1 MKASKNKII
10 AAAVSFAVI
19 AAIVIS
25 LLLIGNGGFI
35 NGGAYSE
42 TFTGCISEKNYISK
56 EAAARAFVAEE
67 LSGQSAAYY
76 YNGYTKTGELTDEEL
91 EAING
96 QNAVGDTIYGG
107 DKVRIAFGNAE
118 TDGDVGAYLLET
130 ATKYRYFVLPPE
142 LGEPVTN
149 AYLNSVL
156 DGNSYINCTA
166 TSTVSI
172 SALDI
177 MNTYMQVIQF
187 DDDKAYFKQELPG
200 LINDVYLQEYSGG
213 LIAYMQNPDLN
224 DGVFYTMSE
233 LKAYY
238 YKRDYSFDLYLM
250 NGNDKISV
258 SSLNSMLD
266 VVSFT
271 FNIVVDAS
279 YFVKQSY
286 GFSMTDNNF
295 KEFLRAYFGDEIGDL
310 DTFWEDYKV
319 YFRSDYYVSEGRLS
333 ETETILRLM
342 IDGEIFTLSVVTSYN
357 GFGTT
362 EVVIPERG

>member
-67 LSGQSAAYY
+67 LSGQSAVYY

-91 EAING
+91 ETING
-96 QNAVGDTIYGG
+96 QNAVGETIYGG

-118 TDGDVGAYLLET
+118 TENNVGAYLLET

-142 LGEPVTN
+142 VGEPVTN

-156 DGNSYINCTA
+156 DGNNYLNCTA

-200 LINDVYLQEYSGG
+200 LINDVYLQEYSDG
-213 LIAYMQNPDLN
+213 LIAYTEIPELN
-224 DGVFYTMSE
+224 DGKFYPRSDMVFR
-233 LKAYY
+233 K
-238 YKRDYSFDLYLM
+238 
-250 NGNDKISV
+250 GNAEIPISA
-258 SSLNSMLD
+258 LESMLD
-266 VVSFT
+266 IVNLTFT
-271 FNIVVDAS
+271 IVVDAS

-310 DTFWEDYKV
+310 DTFWKDYKV

-333 ETETILRLM
+333 ETETILRLL